1 MIDKSNQEDERSINN
16 NNNIVKEQCLTEEQ
30 IQLIKEAFESF
41 DNDGNGIISQK
52 ELGLALRSLGQN
64 PTGIK

>member
-16 NNNIVKEQCLTEEQ
+16 NNIVKEQCLTEEQ
-30 IQLIKEAFESF
+30 KQLIKEAFESF
-41 DNDGNGIISQK
+41 DNDGNGISQK